1 MQYNLEEVVNE
12 FESWR
17 QKRVSRKEQIPVQLW
32 AMAKALLPHY
42 KRSHIQRALRISG
55 QQFNECL
62 SHKKG
67 NEATQIDGFVSCFIE
82 SATDQEDYKCE
93 LTLQGLRK
101 SLLLKVSIKQLPE
114 ILPLLEGYL

>member
-1 MQYNLEEVVNE
+1 MRYNLEAVVNA

-42 KRSHIQRALRISG
+42 KRSDIQRALRISG

-62 SHKKG
+62 SHKIG
-67 NEATQIDGFVSCFIE
+67 NEATEIDGFVSCFIE
-82 SATDQEDYKCE
+82 SATNQEDYKCE

-101 SLLLKVSIKQLPE
+101 SLQFLGSV
-114 ILPLLEGYL
+114 